1 MRLATVAL
9 LLSLTTWTSI
19 GFSQTETEIQT
30 VDSNSTFPA
39 TPLVK
44 AQSEFWIKVFRR
56 YKSSATIIHDPE
68 FVDVII
74 DVVDYDNF
82 KKKYNN
88 GRAFNRNEKREIL
101 NRYVER
107 YQIAITRLQKIGK
120 KALEYGPMEQRV
132 LQVYSKRK
140 ETLSRLF
147 TEEIYLRTQ
156 QGLADE
162 FERAAERADTY
173 LPYMERIF
181 KNRGL
186 PHELTRIAFVESMF
200 NREALSK
207 VGASGVWQ
215 FMPDTA
221 RIYMTVNSYID
232 ERRSPLKAS
241 YGAAMLLET
250 NNKLLKAWP
259 LAITAYNH
267 GAGGMQ
273 RAIRTVG
280 SRDLDDIIRR
290 YQAGSFGF
298 ASRNFYSEFLAARQ
312 VYKDLYQK
320 QQVAHKNP
328 MKIDHIRLDRPVSV
342 HQLITHT
349 PLKQDVLKEYNQC
362 LLPKSFAN
370 KHQPLPV
377 GFEIIV
383 PQELSAQVRRSLKTL
398 RTPPTVA
405 RGN

>member
-1 MRLATVAL
+1 
-9 LLSLTTWTSI
+9 
-19 GFSQTETEIQT
+19 
-30 VDSNSTFPA
+30 
-39 TPLVK
+39 
-44 AQSEFWIKVFRR
+44 
-56 YKSSATIIHDPE
+56 
-68 FVDVII
+68 
-74 DVVDYDNF
+74 
-82 KKKYNN
+82 
-88 GRAFNRNEKREIL
+88 
-101 NRYVER
+101 
-107 YQIAITRLQKIGK
+107 
-120 KALEYGPMEQRV
+120 MEQRV

-162 FERAAERADTY
+162 FERAADRANIY

-215 FMPDTA
+215 FMPNTA
-221 RIYMTVNSYID
+221 RSYMTVNSYID

-241 YGAAMLLET
+241 YGAALLLEQ
-250 NNKLLKAWP
+250 NLKLLKAWP
-259 LAITAYNH
+259 LAVTAYNH

-312 VYKDLYQK
+312 VYKDLYEK
-320 QQVAHKNP
+320 GKVAHKNP
-328 MKIDHIRLDRPVSV
+328 MRIDHIRLDKPVSV
-342 HQLITHT
+342 HQLLTST
-349 PLKQDVLKEYNQC
+349 PLNQEVLKEYNAC
-362 LLPKSFAN
+362 LLPKSFTN

-383 PQELSAQVRRSLKTL
+383 PQSMSDQVRRSLKTM
-398 RTPPTVA
+398 RNPTVA

>member
-1 MRLATVAL
+1 MRLATIAL
-9 LLSLTTWTSI
+9 LFSLTTWASF
-19 GFSQTETEIQT
+19 GFSKTEGETQL
-30 VDSNSTFPA
+30 VDANSTFPA

-44 AQSEFWIKVFRR
+44 AQSEFWIKIFRR
-56 YKSSATIIHDPE
+56 YKGSATVIHDPE

-74 DVVDYDNF
+74 DVVDFDNF
-82 KKKYNN
+82 KTKYNN
-88 GRAFNRNEKREIL
+88 GRPFNRNERREIL

-107 YQIAITRLQKIGK
+107 YQIAINRLQKIGK
-120 KALEYGPMEQRV
+120 KALEFGPMEQRV

-156 QGLADE
+156 QGMADD
-162 FERAAERADTY
+162 FERAAELANVY

-200 NREALSK
+200 NKTALSK

-221 RIYMTVNSYID
+221 RTYMTVNSYID
-232 ERRSPLKAS
+232 ERLSPLKAS
-241 YGAAMLLET
+241 YGAAMLLEQ
-250 NNKLLKAWP
+250 NHKLLKVWP

-273 RAIRTVG
+273 RAVRTVG
-280 SRDLDDIIRR
+280 SRNMDDIIRR
-290 YQAGSFGF
+290 YQSGSFGF

-312 VYKDLYQK
+312 VYKDLYEK
-320 QQVAHKNP
+320 DKTPHKNP
-328 MKIDHIRLDRPVSV
+328 LKIDHIRLDKPVTV
-342 HQLITHT
+342 HQLLTHT
-349 PLKQDVLKEYNQC
+349 PLNQEILKEYNRC
-362 LLPKSFAN
+362 LLPKAFAN
-370 KHQPLPV
+370 KHHPLPV

-383 PQELSAQVRRSLKTL
+383 PQALSPQVRQSLKTL
-398 RTPPTVA
+398 RKNPTVA